1 MIYNST
7 IIFVPLFKINL
18 NNNNKMKKI
27 TLIASLVLFNLMNIA
42 AQQNNITQNSTAA
55 DSLAQSLQING
66 YQRILN
72 NLSGI
77 PQGVT
82 IGGYGEILYNQPEKI
97 NGELDVQRLVMLF
110 GYKFDDRVQFVTE
123 IEFEHV
129 KEVYVEQA
137 FVNYSIGNAVN
148 LRAGLMLVPMGIV
161 NEFHEPTTFN
171 GVERPSM
178 DNKIVPTTWREIG
191 IGVSGRLDG
200 LALRYQAYLFNGFI
214 SHDGEAGKLKGS
226 NGLRSGRQK
235 GAESIVDQF
244 NLSAK
249 LDYYGIPNLRVGL
262 SGYQGRT
269 QADDSVNSTLGS
281 DIGVAMI
288 GIDARYKWM
297 NFSARGQYV
306 NAQLTDTAAYNDFT
320 GRDLGSEL
328 EGFYIETAYNLL
340 PITNKQRLD
349 AFLRYEQYDTHK
361 SVAGNLTRNPAFD
374 RQEWTTG
381 LSYHM
386 SIGTVFK
393 VDYQSKSTGLADS
406 QYGQFNVGVGVW
418 F

>member
-1 MIYNST
+1 MSGS
-7 IIFVPLFKINL
+7 IFALLFKTSL
-18 NNNNKMKKI
+18 NKYSMK
-27 TLIASLVLFNLMNIA
+27 TLYLIAAFSILSFVNLS
-42 AQQNNITQNSTAA
+42 AQQTITNQNTTAA

-66 YQRILN
+66 YQRILS

-82 IGGYGEILYNQPEKI
+82 IGGYGEILYNQPNNL

-110 GYKFDDRVQFVTE
+110 GYKFDERVQFVTE
-123 IEFEHV
+123 IEYEHV

-137 FVNYSIGNAVN
+137 FVNYSIANTVN
-148 LRAGLMLVPMGIV
+148 IRAGLMLVPMGII

-191 IGVSGRLDG
+191 IGVAGRLDG

-226 NGLRSGRQK
+226 DGLRGGRQK
-235 GAESIVDQF
+235 GAESMVDQF

-249 LDYYGIPNLRVGL
+249 LDYYGIPNLRIGL

-269 QADDSVNSTLGS
+269 QADDNVNDVLGS
-281 DIGVAMI
+281 DIGVSMI
-288 GIDARYKWM
+288 GLDARYKWM

-306 NAQLTDTAAYNDFT
+306 NAKLSDTEAYNAFT
-320 GRDLGSEL
+320 GGDLGSEL
-328 EGFYIETAYNLL
+328 EGFYLEAAYNLL

-349 AFLRYEQYDTHK
+349 AFVRYEQYDTH
-361 SVAGNLTRNPAFD
+361 SEVAGNLIKNLAYD

-393 VDYQSKSTGLADS
+393 VDYQSKSTGLANS
-406 QYGQFNVGVGVW
+406 QFGQFNVGVGVW

>member
-1 MIYNST
+1 M
-7 IIFVPLFKINL
+7 KNL
-18 NNNNKMKKI
+18 YLI
-27 TLIASLVLFNLMNIA
+27 TTFSILSFLNLT
-42 AQQNNITQNSTAA
+42 AQQTITNQNTTSA

-66 YQRILN
+66 YQRILS

-82 IGGYGEILYNQPEKI
+82 IGGYGEILYNQPNNL

-110 GYKFDDRVQFVTE
+110 GYKFDERVQFVTE
-123 IEFEHV
+123 IEYEHV

-137 FVNYSIGNAVN
+137 FVNYSIANAVN
-148 LRAGLMLVPMGIV
+148 IRAGLMLVPMGII

-191 IGVSGRLDG
+191 IGVAGRLDG

-226 NGLRSGRQK
+226 NGLRGGRQK
-235 GAESIVDQF
+235 GAESMVDQF

-249 LDYYGIPNLRVGL
+249 LDYYGIPNLRIGL

-269 QADDSVNSTLGS
+269 QADDNVNDVLGS
-281 DIGVAMI
+281 DIGVSMI
-288 GIDARYKWM
+288 GLDARYKWM

-306 NAQLTDTAAYNDFT
+306 NAKLSDTEAYNAFT
-320 GRDLGSEL
+320 GGDLGSEL
-328 EGFYIETAYNLL
+328 EGFYLEAAYNLL

-349 AFLRYEQYDTHK
+349 AFVRYEQYDTH
-361 SVAGNLTRNPAFD
+361 SEVAGNLVKNLAYD

-393 VDYQSKSTGLADS
+393 VDYQSKSTGLANS
-406 QYGQFNVGVGVW
+406 QFGQFNVGVGVW

>member
-1 MIYNST
+1 MRKLYF
-7 IIFVPLFKINL
+7 IILVIGLAFTPL
-18 NNNNKMKKI
+18 
-27 TLIASLVLFNLMNIA
+27 S
-42 AQQNNITQNSTAA
+42 AQQNNQIQSLSPA
-55 DSLAQSLQING
+55 DSLAQTLQING

-82 IGGYGEILYNQPEKI
+82 IGGYGEILYNQPEGR

-110 GYKFDDRVQFVTE
+110 GYKFDEKVQFVTE

-137 FVNYSIGNAVN
+137 FVNYSIANSLN
-148 LRAGLMLVPMGIV
+148 IRAGLMLVPMGII

-191 IGVSGRLDG
+191 LGLSGRLDG
-200 LALRYQAYLFNGFI
+200 IAMRYQAYIFNGFI
-214 SHDGEAGKLKGS
+214 SHDGANGTLKGS

-249 LDYYGIPNLRVGL
+249 VDYYGIPNLRVGL

-269 QADDSVNSTLGS
+269 QADDAVNSTLGS
-281 DIGVAMI
+281 DIGVSMI
-288 GIDARYKWM
+288 GLDARYKWM

-306 NAQLTDTAAYNDFT
+306 NANLSDTEAYNNFT

-328 EGFYIETAYNLL
+328 EGFYIETAYNVL

-349 AFLRYEQYDTHK
+349 AFVRYEQYDTHK
-361 SVAGNLTRNPAFD
+361 SVAGNLVKNLAYD
-374 RQEWTTG
+374 RQEWTMG

-386 SIGTVFK
+386 SIGSVFK
-393 VDYQSKSTGLADS
+393 VDYQSKATGIANS
-406 QYGQFNVGVGVW
+406 RYGQFNVGVGVW

>member
-1 MIYNST
+1 M
-7 IIFVPLFKINL
+7 KNL
-18 NNNNKMKKI
+18 YLI
-27 TLIASLVLFNLMNIA
+27 TTFSILSFLNLT
-42 AQQNNITQNSTAA
+42 AQQTITNQNTTAA

-66 YQRILN
+66 YQRILS

-82 IGGYGEILYNQPEKI
+82 IGGYGEILYNQPNNL

-110 GYKFDDRVQFVTE
+110 GYKFDERVQFVTE
-123 IEFEHV
+123 IEYEHV

-137 FVNYSIGNAVN
+137 FVNYSIANAVN
-148 LRAGLMLVPMGIV
+148 IRAGLMLVPMGII

-191 IGVSGRLDG
+191 IGVAGRLDG

-226 NGLRSGRQK
+226 NGLRGGRQK
-235 GAESIVDQF
+235 GAESMVDQF

-249 LDYYGIPNLRVGL
+249 LDYYGIPNLRIGL

-269 QADDSVNSTLGS
+269 QADDNVNDVLGS
-281 DIGVAMI
+281 DIGVSMI
-288 GIDARYKWM
+288 GLDARYKWM

-306 NAQLTDTAAYNDFT
+306 NAKLSDTEAYNAFT
-320 GRDLGSEL
+320 GGDLGSEL
-328 EGFYIETAYNLL
+328 EGFYLEAAYNLL

-349 AFLRYEQYDTHK
+349 AFVRYEQYDTH
-361 SVAGNLTRNPAFD
+361 SEVAGNLVKNLAYD

-393 VDYQSKSTGLADS
+393 VDYQSKSTGLANS
-406 QYGQFNVGVGVW
+406 QFGQFNVGVGVW

>member
-1 MIYNST
+1 
-7 IIFVPLFKINL
+7 
-18 NNNNKMKKI
+18 MKNF
-27 TLIASLVLFNLMNIA
+27 SLVAIFTVFTFVNLA
-42 AQQNNITQNSTAA
+42 AQQNLSTQNRTVA
-55 DSLAQSLQING
+55 DSLVQSLQING

-82 IGGYGEILYNQPEKI
+82 IGGYGEILYNQPENI

-137 FVNYSIGNAVN
+137 FVNYSVGNAVN
-148 LRAGLMLVPMGIV
+148 IRAGLMLVPMGII

-191 IGVSGRLDG
+191 IGVSGRLDAI
-200 LALRYQAYLFNGFI
+200 ALRYQAYLFNGFI

-226 NGLRSGRQK
+226 NGLRGGRQK
-235 GAESIVDQF
+235 GAESTVDQF

-249 LDYYGIPNLRVGL
+249 IDYYGVPNLRIGL
-262 SGYQGRT
+262 SAYQGRT
-269 QADDSVNSTLGS
+269 QADDAVNSVLGS
-281 DIGVAMI
+281 DIGVSMI
-288 GIDARYKWM
+288 GLDTRYKWM
-297 NFSARGQYV
+297 KFSARGQYV
-306 NAQLTDTAAYNDFT
+306 HANLTDTEAYNAFT
-320 GRDLGSEL
+320 GRDLGSQL
-328 EGFYIETAYNLL
+328 EGFYLETAYNVL

-349 AFLRYEQYDTHK
+349 AFIRYEQYDTHK
-361 SVAGNLTRNPAFD
+361 GVAGNLAKNPAYD

-393 VDYQSKSTGLADS
+393 VDYQSKSTGFANS
-406 QYGQFNVGVGVW
+406 QYSQFNVGVGVW

>member
-1 MIYNST
+1 MKNLY
-7 IIFVPLFKINL
+7 IILVFSLL
-18 NNNNKMKKI
+18 NFAK
-27 TLIASLVLFNLMNIA
+27 LE
-42 AQQNNITQNSTAA
+42 AQQTILNQNTTAA

-66 YQRILN
+66 YQRILS

-82 IGGYGEILYNQPEKI
+82 IGGYGEVLYNQPNNL

-123 IEFEHV
+123 IEYEHV
-129 KEVYVEQA
+129 KEVYIEQA
-137 FVNYSIGNAVN
+137 FVNYSIANAVN
-148 LRAGLMLVPMGIV
+148 IRAGLMLVPMGIV

-226 NGLRSGRQK
+226 NGLRGGRQK
-235 GAESIVDQF
+235 GAESMVDQF

-249 LDYYGIPNLRVGL
+249 LDYYGIPNLRIGL
-262 SGYQGRT
+262 SGYHGRT
-269 QADDSVNSTLGS
+269 QADDAVNDVLGS
-281 DIGVAMI
+281 DIGVSMI
-288 GIDARYKWM
+288 GLDARYKWM
-297 NFSARGQYV
+297 KFSARGQYV
-306 NAQLTDTAAYNDFT
+306 HANLSDTEAYNTFT
-320 GRDLGSEL
+320 ERDLGSQL
-328 EGFYIETAYNLL
+328 EGYYVEAAYNIL

-349 AFLRYEQYDTHK
+349 AFVLYEAYNTHK
-361 SVAGNLTRNPAFD
+361 AVAGNLTKNLAYD

-393 VDYQSKSTGLADS
+393 VDYQSKASGLADS

>member
-1 MIYNST
+1 
-7 IIFVPLFKINL
+7 
-18 NNNNKMKKI
+18 MKYVY
-27 TLIASLVLFNLMNIA
+27 LIAAFSILSFANLS
-42 AQQNNITQNSTAA
+42 AQQTIPNQNTTAA

-66 YQRILN
+66 YQRILS

-82 IGGYGEILYNQPEKI
+82 IGGYGEILYNQPNNL

-110 GYKFDDRVQFVTE
+110 GYKFDERVQFVTE
-123 IEFEHV
+123 IEYEHV

-137 FVNYSIGNAVN
+137 FVNYSIANAVN
-148 LRAGLMLVPMGIV
+148 IRAGLMLVPMGII

-191 IGVSGRLDG
+191 IGVAGRLDG

-226 NGLRSGRQK
+226 NGLRGGRQK
-235 GAESIVDQF
+235 GAESMVDQF

-249 LDYYGIPNLRVGL
+249 LDYYGIPNLRIGL

-269 QADDSVNSTLGS
+269 QADDDVNDVLGS
-281 DIGVAMI
+281 DIGVSMI
-288 GIDARYKWM
+288 GLDARYKWM
-297 NFSARGQYV
+297 NFSARGQFV
-306 NAQLTDTAAYNDFT
+306 NAKLSDTEAYNAFT
-320 GRDLGSEL
+320 GGDLGSEL
-328 EGFYIETAYNLL
+328 EGFYLEAAYNLL

-349 AFLRYEQYDTHK
+349 AFVRYEQYDTH
-361 SVAGNLTRNPAFD
+361 SEVAGNLIKNLAYD

-393 VDYQSKSTGLADS
+393 VDYQSKSTGLANS
-406 QYGQFNVGVGVW
+406 QFGQFNVGVGVW

>member
-1 MIYNST
+1 MKNYCILAALT
-7 IIFVPLFKINL
+7 ILSFVNL
-18 NNNNKMKKI
+18 
-27 TLIASLVLFNLMNIA
+27 S
-42 AQQNNITQNSTAA
+42 AQQSIPNQNTSAA

-66 YQRILN
+66 YQRILS

-82 IGGYGEILYNQPEKI
+82 IGGYGEILYNQPNNL

-110 GYKFDDRVQFVTE
+110 GYKFDERVQFVTE
-123 IEFEHV
+123 IEYEHV

-137 FVNYSIGNAVN
+137 FVNYSIANAVN
-148 LRAGLMLVPMGIV
+148 IRAGLMLVPMGII

-191 IGVSGRLDG
+191 IGVAGRLDG

-226 NGLRSGRQK
+226 NGLRGGRQK
-235 GAESIVDQF
+235 GAESMVDQF

-249 LDYYGIPNLRVGL
+249 LDYYGIPNLRIGL

-269 QADDSVNSTLGS
+269 QADDNVNDVLGS
-281 DIGVAMI
+281 DIGVSMI
-288 GIDARYKWM
+288 GLDARYKWM

-306 NAQLTDTAAYNDFT
+306 LANLSDTEAYNTFT
-320 GRDLGSEL
+320 GRDLGSQL
-328 EGFYIETAYNLL
+328 EGYYIEAAYNVL

-349 AFLRYEQYDTHK
+349 AFVRYEQYDTH
-361 SVAGNLTRNPAFD
+361 SEVAGNLVKNLAYD

-393 VDYQSKSTGLADS
+393 VDYQSKSTGLANS
-406 QYGQFNVGVGVW
+406 QFGQFNVGVGVL

>member
-1 MIYNST
+1 MKNFCLNTVFSI
-7 IIFVPLFKINL
+7 LFFTNL
-18 NNNNKMKKI
+18 
-27 TLIASLVLFNLMNIA
+27 S
-42 AQQNNITQNSTAA
+42 AQQSINIQKTTAA

-66 YQRILN
+66 YQRILK

-82 IGGYGEILYNQPEKI
+82 IGGYGEILYNQPNNL

-110 GYKFDDRVQFVTE
+110 GYKFDERVQFVTE
-123 IEFEHV
+123 IEYEHV
-129 KEVYVEQA
+129 KEVYIEQA
-137 FVNYSIGNAVN
+137 FVNYSIANAVN
-148 LRAGLMLVPMGIV
+148 IRAGLMLVPMGII

-191 IGVSGRLDG
+191 IGVAGRFDG
-200 LALRYQAYLFNGFI
+200 LALRYQTYLFNGFI

-226 NGLRSGRQK
+226 NGLRGGRQK

-244 NLSAK
+244 NISAK
-249 LDYYGIPNLRVGL
+249 LDYYGIPNLRIGL
-262 SGYQGRT
+262 SAYQGRT
-269 QADDSVNSTLGS
+269 QADDNVNDVLGS
-281 DIGVAMI
+281 DIGVSMI
-288 GIDARYKWM
+288 GVDARYKWM

-306 NAQLTDTAAYNDFT
+306 HANLSDTEAYNTFT
-320 GRDLGSEL
+320 GRDLGSQL
-328 EGFYIETAYNLL
+328 EGYYVEAAYNIL

-349 AFLRYEQYDTHK
+349 AFVRYEQYDTHK
-361 SVAGNLTRNPAFD
+361 SVAGNLAKNLAYYRE
-374 RQEWTTG
+374 EWTTG
-381 LSYHM
+381 FSYHM

-406 QYGQFNVGVGVW
+406 HYGQFNVGVGVW

>member
-1 MIYNST
+1 MKN
-7 IIFVPLFKINL
+7 INL
-18 NNNNKMKKI
+18 FVAILLLNF
-27 TLIASLVLFNLMNIA
+27 ANLS
-42 AQQNNITQNSTAA
+42 AQQTVTNQNTTAA

-66 YQRILN
+66 YQRILS
-72 NLSGI
+72 NLRGI

-82 IGGYGEILYNQPEKI
+82 IGGYGEILYNQPNNL

-110 GYKFDDRVQFVTE
+110 GYKFDERVQFVTE
-123 IEFEHV
+123 IEYEHV
-129 KEVYVEQA
+129 KEVYIEQA
-137 FVNYSIGNAVN
+137 FVNYSIANAVN
-148 LRAGLMLVPMGIV
+148 IRAGLMLVPMGII

-191 IGVSGRLDG
+191 IGVAGRLDG

-214 SHDGEAGKLKGS
+214 SHDGEDGKLKGS
-226 NGLRSGRQK
+226 NGLRGGRQK
-235 GAESIVDQF
+235 GAESMVDQF

-249 LDYYGIPNLRVGL
+249 LDYYGIPNLHIGL

-269 QADDSVNSTLGS
+269 QADDNVNDALGS
-281 DIGVAMI
+281 DIGVSMI
-288 GIDARYKWM
+288 GLDARYKWM

-306 NAQLTDTAAYNDFT
+306 HANLSDTEAYNAFT

-328 EGFYIETAYNLL
+328 EGYYVEAAYNIL
-340 PITNKQRLD
+340 PITNKQRLE
-349 AFLRYEQYDTHK
+349 AFVRYEQYDTHNA
-361 SVAGNLTRNPAFD
+361 VAGNLTKNLAYD

-393 VDYQSKSTGLADS
+393 VDYQSKSTGVANS

>member
-1 MIYNST
+1 MKNLSLIVA
-7 IIFVPLFKINL
+7 IFLLNFVNL
-18 NNNNKMKKI
+18 
-27 TLIASLVLFNLMNIA
+27 S
-42 AQQNNITQNSTAA
+42 AQQTVTNQNTTAA

-66 YQRILN
+66 YQRILS
-72 NLSGI
+72 NLRGI

-82 IGGYGEILYNQPEKI
+82 IGGYGEILYNQPNNL

-110 GYKFDDRVQFVTE
+110 GYKFDERVQFVTE
-123 IEFEHV
+123 IEYEHV

-137 FVNYSIGNAVN
+137 FVNYSIANAVN
-148 LRAGLMLVPMGIV
+148 IRAGLMLVPMGII

-191 IGVSGRLDG
+191 IGVAGRLDG
-200 LALRYQAYLFNGFI
+200 IALRYQAYLFNGFI

-226 NGLRSGRQK
+226 NGLRGGRQK
-235 GAESIVDQF
+235 GAESMVDQF

-249 LDYYGIPNLRVGL
+249 LDYYGIPNLRIGL

-269 QADDSVNSTLGS
+269 QADDNVNDVLGS
-281 DIGVAMI
+281 DIGVSMI
-288 GIDARYKWM
+288 GLDARYKWM
-297 NFSARGQYV
+297 KFSARGQYV
-306 NAQLTDTAAYNDFT
+306 HANLSDTEAYNAFT

-328 EGFYIETAYNLL
+328 EGYYVEAAYNIL

-349 AFLRYEQYDTHK
+349 AFVRYEQYDTHNA
-361 SVAGNLTRNPAFD
+361 VAGNLTKNLAYN

-393 VDYQSKSTGLADS
+393 VDYQSKSTGVANS

>member
-1 MIYNST
+1 MR
-7 IIFVPLFKINL
+7 NL
-18 NNNNKMKKI
+18 N
-27 TLIASLVLFNLMNIA
+27 LIVAIFLLNFIILS
-42 AQQNNITQNSTAA
+42 AQQTVTNQNTTAA
-55 DSLAQSLQING
+55 DSLAQNLQING
-66 YQRILN
+66 YQRILS
-72 NLSGI
+72 NLRGI

-82 IGGYGEILYNQPEKI
+82 IGGYGEILYNQPNNL

-110 GYKFDDRVQFVTE
+110 GYKFDERVQFVTE
-123 IEFEHV
+123 IEYEHV

-137 FVNYSIGNAVN
+137 FVNYSIANAVN
-148 LRAGLMLVPMGIV
+148 IRAGLMLVPMGII

-191 IGVSGRLDG
+191 IGIAGRLDG

-226 NGLRSGRQK
+226 NGLRGGRQK
-235 GAESIVDQF
+235 GAESMVDQF

-249 LDYYGIPNLRVGL
+249 LDYYGIPNLRIGL

-269 QADDSVNSTLGS
+269 QADDNVNDALGS
-281 DIGVAMI
+281 DIGVSMI
-288 GIDARYKWM
+288 GLDARYKWM

-306 NAQLTDTAAYNDFT
+306 HANLSDTETYNAFT

-328 EGFYIETAYNLL
+328 EGYYVEAAYNIL
-340 PITNKQRLD
+340 PITKKQRLD
-349 AFLRYEQYDTHK
+349 AFVRYEQYDTHNA
-361 SVAGNLTRNPAFD
+361 VAGNLTKNLAYD

-393 VDYQSKSTGLADS
+393 VDYQSKSTGVANS